1 MFEKVLFAVDFSP
14 YTERLL
20 ACVEEL
26 NQAGMQ
32 ELLLLY
38 VVDSKHAG
46 MAEGMMKAFAKN
58 ELEHLIRSVDVE
70 GLKVTGTVEVG
81 HPAREILRLAAQEDV
96 SLIYLGAHGL
106 GFFERLITGSV
117 SDKVLRL
124 ADRPVLVH
132 KCRVHEKDE
141 GYACENVCELLFEK
155 VLITTDFSAYAES
168 IRPLLE
174 EMIASC
180 CDDVTLLHVQDEG
193 DEWAGALEAELEE
206 ERAARRL
213 EKLRELA
220 SCLETRCRTVE
231 TRLEEGSPV
240 STILRVAEEIGASLI
255 VVGALGHRR
264 VAEKLLGGVAESVVN
279 HSQVPVLVVREK
291 RPSV

>member
-20 ACVEEL
+20 ACAGEL
-26 NQAGMQ
+26 TQAGMR
-32 ELLLLY
+32 ELIMLY

-46 MAEGMMKAFAKN
+46 MAEGMMKAYA
-58 ELEHLIRSVDVE
+58 EDQLSRLSRSVKAE
-70 GLKVTGTVEVG
+70 GLEVRNIIASG
-81 HPAREILRLAAQEDV
+81 APAREIVELARNEAV
-96 SLIYLGAHGL
+96 SLIYLGAHGK
-106 GFFERLITGSV
+106 GYFERLVTGSV
-117 SDKVLRL
+117 SNKVLKL

-155 VLITTDFSAYAES
+155 VLVTTDFSDYAES

-180 CDDVTLLHVQDEG
+180 CDDITLLHVQDED
-193 DEWAGALEAELEE
+193 DEWAGALETVMKE
-206 ERAARRL
+206 ERAARKM

-220 SCLETRCRTVE
+220 SCLEPRCRMVE
-231 TRLEEGSPV
+231 TRLERGSPV
-240 STILRVAEEIGASLI
+240 STIIRVAEEIGASLI

-264 VAEKLLGGVAESVVN
+264 LAEKLIGGVAESVVN
-279 HSQVPVLVVREK
+279 HSEVPVLVVRT
-291 RPSV
+291 RS

>member
-20 ACVEEL
+20 GCVGEL
-26 NQAGMQ
+26 ARAGMK
-32 ELLLLY
+32 EMVALY
-38 VVDSKHAG
+38 VVDSKHAE
-46 MAEGMMKAFAKN
+46 MAEGMLKAYAEN

-70 GLKVTGTVEVG
+70 GLRVTGTVEVG
-81 HPAREILRLAAQEDV
+81 VPAREILRVAREMNA
-96 SLIYLGAHGL
+96 SLIYLGAHGK

-117 SDKVLRL
+117 NNKVLKL

-155 VLITTDFSAYAES
+155 VLVTTDFSAYAES

-174 EMIASC
+174 GMVETC
-180 CDDVTLLHVQDEG
+180 CDDITLLHVQEEG
-193 DEWAGALEAELEE
+193 DEWAGALEAELEK
-206 ERAARRL
+206 ERAAHKL

-279 HSQVPVLVVREK
+279 HSQVPVLVVR
-291 RPSV
+291 R